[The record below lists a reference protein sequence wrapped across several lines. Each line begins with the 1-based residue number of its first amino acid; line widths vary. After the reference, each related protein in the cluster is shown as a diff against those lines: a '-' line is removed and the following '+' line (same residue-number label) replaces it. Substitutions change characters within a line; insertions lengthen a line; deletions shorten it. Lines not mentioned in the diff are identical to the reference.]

1 MQLTRGRKDN
11 TGSSKPYLA
20 SMPAEVLIAQFIGA
34 SVAQSMH
41 LPLPHAA
48 AAWGASGLTHS

>member
-1 MQLTRGRKDN
+1 
-11 TGSSKPYLA
+11 
-20 SMPAEVLIAQFIGA
+20 MPAEVLIAQFIGA